1 MYLIVGLGNIG
12 LKYKNTR
19 HNMGFMAIDE
29 LAKRNGLRFNKKR
42 FQGTVAEGSISGKK
56 VVLLKPSTYMNLSGD
71 SVVEAYRFYKPD
83 IADVIVL
90 YDDIDLE
97 EGMLRVRPSGSA
109 GTHNGMRSIVSTL
122 KTYGFARVR
131 IGIGKNPP
139 YMQLADYVLQKLKG
153 EQKKTLEEACMRA
166 AQACE
171 TIIGKGVEKAMND
184 FNHSPQK

>member
-29 LAKRNGLRFNKKR
+29 LAKRNGLKINKKK
-42 FQGTVAEGSISGKK
+42 FNGAVAEGNICGKRA
-56 VVLLKPSTYMNLSGD
+56 VLLKPSTYMNLSGE
-71 SVVEAYRFYKPD
+71 SVIQAFNYYKPD
-83 IADVIVL
+83 IADVIVI
-90 YDDIDLE
+90 YDDVDLE
-97 EGMLRVRPSGSA
+97 EGTLRVRPSGSA
-109 GTHNGMRSIVSTL
+109 GTHNGMRSIVSNL

-153 EQKKTLEEACMRA
+153 DHKKALEEACVRA
-166 AQACE
+166 AEACE
-171 TIIGKGVEKAMND
+171 TIVQSGVQKAMND
-184 FNHSPQK
+184 FNQSPKK

>member
-29 LAKRNGLRFNKKR
+29 LAKRNGLKFNKKK
-42 FQGTVAEGSISGKK
+42 FKGTVAEGSIFKKK
-56 VVLLKPSTYMNLSGD
+56 VVLLKPSTYMNLSGE
-71 SVVEAYRFYKPD
+71 SVIEAYNYYKPK
-83 IADVIVL
+83 IEDVIVL

-97 EGMLRVRPSGSA
+97 AGALRVRPSGSA
-109 GTHNGMRSIVSTL
+109 GTHNGMRSIVSAL

-139 YMQLADYVLQKLKG
+139 YMELADYVLQKLKG
-153 EQKKTLEEACMRA
+153 DNKKLLEEACVRA
-166 AQACE
+166 AKACE
-171 TIIGKGVEKAMND
+171 TIISDGVERAMNE
-184 FNHSPQK
+184 FNHK

>member
-42 FQGTVAEGSISGKK
+42 FKGSVAEGTINGKK

-71 SVVEAYRFYKPD
+71 SVIEAYRFYKPD
-83 IADVIVL
+83 PKDIIVL
-90 YDDIDLE
+90 YDDIDLDA
-97 EGMLRVRPSGSA
+97 GKLRIRPSGSA
-109 GTHNGMRSIVSTL
+109 GTHNGMRSIVAAL

-153 EQKKTLEEACMRA
+153 NDKKTLEEACTRA
-166 AQACE
+166 AKAVE
-171 TIIGKGVEKAMND
+171 MIVSEGVDRVMNE
-184 FNHSPQK
+184 FNQR